1 MTYPFY
7 LIKIVLSLLFK
18 LFFLILKYMANLIL
32 SSHGFQ
38 KNKTL
43 KKKLLVLLPKT
54 VKNLSVAIITT
65 ASAEWK
71 EKNKHAILAKQVLEN
86 MDFKQVKFIDI
97 EFENPNKLKKFD
109 IIYINGG
116 NPFYLLYY
124 LKKSGADK
132 VITRLANKGVI
143 VVGISGGGIILGPNI
158 KIVDYFDKKI
168 NTIKLKNL
176 NGLNLTDTVIY
187 PHYTK
192 KVEEKIR
199 KFEDKHQCKVRRL
212 TDNQSVIIEK

>member
-1 MTYPFY
+1 M
-7 LIKIVLSLLFK
+7 V
-18 LFFLILKYMANLIL
+18 NLIL

-43 KKKLLVLLPKT
+43 KKKLLTLLPK
-54 VKNLSVAIITT
+54 VAKDLSVAIITT

-86 MDFKQVKFIDI
+86 MDFKQVKFVDI

-109 IIYINGG
+109 VIYINGG
-116 NPFYLLYY
+116 NPFYLLYH

-132 VITRLANKGVI
+132 VITQLADKGVI
-143 VVGISGGGIILGPNI
+143 IVGISGGGVVLGPSIN
-158 KIVDYFDKKI
+158 IVDYFDKKI
-168 NTIKLKNL
+168 NIVRLKDL
-176 NGLNLTDTVIY
+176 NGLNLTNIIIY

-192 KVEEKIR
+192 EAEDEIK
-199 KFEDKHQCKVRRL
+199 KFENKYRCKVKRL
-212 TDNQSVIIEK
+212 TDNQSIVMKDMGANNY

>member
-1 MTYPFY
+1 MAQEKVATF
-7 LIKIVLSLLFK
+7 
-18 LFFLILKYMANLIL
+18 KYMENFIL

-38 KNKTL
+38 KNRTL
-43 KKKLLVLLPKT
+43 KKKLLTLLPKAAN
-54 VKNLSVAIITT
+54 NLSVAIITT

-71 EKNKHAILAKQVLEN
+71 EKNKHAILAKQVFEN
-86 MDFKQVKFIDI
+86 MDFKQVKFVDI

-109 IIYINGG
+109 VIYINGG
-116 NPFYLLYY
+116 NPFYLLYH

-132 VITRLANKGVI
+132 VITQLADKGVI
-143 VVGISGGGIILGPNI
+143 IVGISGGGVILGPSI

-168 NTIKLKNL
+168 NTIKLKDL
-176 NGLNLTDTVIY
+176 NGLNLTDTIIY

-192 KVEEKIR
+192 EAEEKIK
-199 KFEDKHQCKVRRL
+199 KFEDKYQCKVRRL